1 MWDPSRLGEYCDVSD
16 GMLPSIVTLPGR
28 PDGSSGVDEGS
39 GLDFR
44 AGQIDD
50 QMREF
55 IPSENYA
62 QYH

>member
-1 MWDPSRLGEYCDVSD
+1 MDEYCDVSD
-16 GMLPSIVTLPGR
+16 GMLSSIVTLRGR

-39 GLDFR
+39 GLDSG

-55 IPSENYA
+55 ISSENFT